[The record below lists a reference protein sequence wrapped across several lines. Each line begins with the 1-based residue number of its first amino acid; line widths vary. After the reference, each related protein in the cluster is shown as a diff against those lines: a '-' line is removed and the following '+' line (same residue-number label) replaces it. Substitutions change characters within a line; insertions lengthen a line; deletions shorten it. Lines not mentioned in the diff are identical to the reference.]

1 MTAVTAVPPPDPPG
15 HPAGGGGAWPR
26 WTARLRLTL
35 WYGGLF
41 LLAGLVLV
49 ATSYLLVRQRLL
61 PQGGGGKATTVQSPA
76 GAVVCSPQGACQ
88 TLPAG
93 AGTPAPDPNRS
104 IVVTGGQLG
113 ALKSSFLADA
123 LGTFLRTMLLVLA
136 LMALGSLGLGWLVA
150 GRVLRPLQR
159 ITATA
164 KRLSE
169 RTLHQRI
176 ALQGPDDE
184 LKELAD
190 TFDGLLARLDAAFDA
205 QRRFAA
211 NASHELRTPLAIS
224 RTEVDVA
231 LADPDT
237 PNAELRAMAERVRD
251 ATQRSERLIEGLLTL
266 ARSEQELRR
275 HEPADLADAATLAL
289 EHTRRQDQDQ
299 DQGGRDGGLRL
310 VTRLRPAPV
319 AGDPAL
325 LERMVANLVENA
337 VRHNRPDG
345 WLEVATGTSDGRA
358 FVQVANG
365 GRAIPTDQVESLFEP
380 FRRLHGRVASA
391 SASASAVR
399 GAGLGLSIVRSVARA
414 HGGDAHAVALAG
426 GGLQVTVRLPVR
438 AEATMAIPPAQAA
451 LPRPR

>member
-1 MTAVTAVPPPDPPG
+1 VSPNR
-15 HPAGGGGAWPR
+15 PAGGGGGWPR

-41 LLAGLVLV
+41 VLAGLVLV

-61 PQGGGGKATTVQSPA
+61 PQGGGGKATTVQSPT
-76 GAVVCSPQGACQ
+76 GTVVCTQPGGCQ
-88 TLPAG
+88 TLPPVAG
-93 AGTPAPDPNRS
+93 APNRS

-123 LGTFLRTMLLVLA
+123 LRTFLQTMLGVLA
-136 LMALGSLGLGWLVA
+136 LTALLSLGLGWVVA

-176 ALQGPDDE
+176 ALDGPDDE

-190 TFDGLLARLDAAFDA
+190 TFDGMLARLDAAFDA

-224 RTEVDVA
+224 RTELDVA
-231 LADPDT
+231 LDDPDT

-251 ATQRSERLIEGLLTL
+251 ATGRSERLIEGLLTL
-266 ARSEQELRR
+266 ARSEQAPRVW
-275 HEPADLADAATLAL
+275 EPADLADAAALAL
-289 EHTRRQDQDQ
+289 AHTRHHDQDGQ
-299 DQGGRDGGLRL
+299 PGAAGLQ
-310 VTRLRPAPV
+310 VTSTLRPAPV

-325 LERMVANLVENA
+325 LGRMVANLVENA
-337 VRHNRPDG
+337 VRHNQPPG

-365 GRAIPTDQVESLFEP
+365 GQEIPPDQVESLFEP
-380 FRRLHGRVASA
+380 FRRLGGRVATS
-391 SASASAVR
+391 VR

-414 HGGDAHAVALAG
+414 HGGDAHARALPG
-426 GGLQVTVRLPVR
+426 GGLEVTVRLPVR
-438 AEATMAIPPAQAA
+438 AQATMAVPPPQAA

>member
-1 MTAVTAVPPPDPPG
+1 VTPDGAAPH
-15 HPAGGGGAWPR
+15 HPWPR

-41 LLAGLVLV
+41 LGAGLVLV
-49 ATSYLLVRQRLL
+49 GTSYLLVRQQLTPR
-61 PQGGGGKATTVQSPA
+61 PA
-76 GAVVCSPQGACQ
+76 GGIIGEANASSPNEVRCVQPGKCQ
-88 TLPAG
+88 TTSPG
-93 AGTPAPDPNRS
+93 VGIPAPDSTWPYT
-104 IVVTGGQLG
+104 VTGAQITTFK
-113 ALKSSFLADA
+113 AAVLADA
-123 LGTFLRTMLLVLA
+123 MRTFLQTMLGVLGLTA
-136 LMALGSLGLGWLVA
+136 LLSLGLGWVVA

-164 KRLSE
+164 RRLSE

-176 ALQGPDDE
+176 TLEGPDDE

-190 TFDGLLARLDAAFDA
+190 TFDGLLGRLDAAFDA

-266 ARSEQELRR
+266 ARSER
-275 HEPADLADAATLAL
+275 EPRLWEPVDLADAAAQAL
-289 EHTRRQDQDQ
+289 EHP
-299 DQGGRDGGLRL
+299 GRGDGPAALR
-310 VTRLRPAPV
+310 VTSTLRSAPI

-337 VRHNRPDG
+337 VRHNQPDG
-345 WLEVATGTSDGRA
+345 WLEVATGASHGHAVVR
-358 FVQVANG
+358 VANG
-365 GRAIPTDQVESLFEP
+365 GRAIPPDQVDSLFEP
-380 FRRLHGRVASA
+380 FRRLDGRVASHA
-391 SASASAVR
+391 G

-414 HGGDAHAVALAG
+414 HGGHAHARALPG
-426 GGLQVTVRLPVR
+426 GGLEVTVRLP
-438 AEATMAIPPAQAA
+438 ACAAATVAVPAPPQVA
-451 LPRPR
+451 LIRSR